1 MKKIAGKIISTM
13 LAANDKSAIQE
24 PNNHQ
29 GVENLNTEN
38 FYQRMLDRDVYLH
51 ISEISVA
58 MVGVCLTGVSILQID
73 QDLDNANSYIDDVLA
88 ADSLFFMTSCLLAY
102 WSVRVAMKGNRHVR
116 KVASIA
122 NIIFLIGMVIMAV
135 VCGCIVYQAD
145 MSLTPQK

>member
-1 MKKIAGKIISTM
+1 MKKITGKLISAISTF
-13 LAANDKSAIQE
+13 NSKSAVQDPTDHHE
-24 PNNHQ
+24 
-29 GVENLNTEN
+29 VESPSTEN

-73 QDLDNANSYIDDVLA
+73 QDLDNANSYVDDILA
-88 ADSLFFMTSCLLAY
+88 VDSLFFMTSCLLAY

-116 KVASIA
+116 KVSSIA
-122 NIIFLIGMVIMAV
+122 NIIFLLGMIIMSV

-145 MSLTPQK
+145 MSIPAQK

>member
-1 MKKIAGKIISTM
+1 MKKIAGKIISSINASSKESTT
-13 LAANDKSAIQE
+13 LNSANHHE
-24 PNNHQ
+24 
-29 GVENLNTEN
+29 VENFNTEN

-51 ISEISVA
+51 ISEISVG

-73 QDLDNANSYIDDVLA
+73 QDLDNANSYIDDILA
-88 ADSLFFMTSCLLAY
+88 IDSLFFMTSCLLAY

-122 NIIFLIGMVIMAV
+122 NIIFLIGMIIMAV

-145 MSLTPQK
+145 IGVTAPK